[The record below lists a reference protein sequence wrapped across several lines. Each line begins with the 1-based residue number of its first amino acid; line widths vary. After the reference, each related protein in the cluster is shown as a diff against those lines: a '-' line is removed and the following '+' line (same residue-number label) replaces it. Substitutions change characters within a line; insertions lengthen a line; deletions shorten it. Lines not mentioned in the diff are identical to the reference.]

1 MDNMNRDDLFGNYG
15 NDDWWKGKW
24 FKDYLNTK
32 TMTEEELVDIAN
44 RNTYALVTGQKTMEE
59 IFDAPGEHP
68 FVSMPGEKVNNKDI
82 EGMMD
87 YFIGTE
93 EYEKCAVLRDIL
105 SKDSGEFPRGDDR
118 SHRVE
123 DHLM

>member
-59 IFDAPGEHP
+59 IFVRPSRH
-68 FVSMPGEKVNNKDI
+68 N
-82 EGMMD
+82 
-87 YFIGTE
+87 
-93 EYEKCAVLRDIL
+93 EYDLTAWL
-105 SKDSGEFPRGDDR
+105 
-118 SHRVE
+118 
-123 DHLM
+123 